1 MSPDRRLLAIA
12 CVGIACVMTLPGLLL
27 FEGIGTRSN
36 PIFFVGVVLLAPGS
50 FFALWVNE
58 SPFWVQAT
66 VLAVSNIAVW
76 SVVLYQAV
84 FMTRRVRRA
93 LRKA

>member
-12 CVGIACVMTLPGLLL
+12 CVGIACVITLPGVLL

-36 PIFFVGVVLLAPGS
+36 LVFLVGVVLLAPGS

-58 SPFWVQAT
+58 SRFWVQAT
-66 VLAVSNIAVW
+66 VLAVSNIVVW

-84 FMTRRVRRA
+84 LMTRRIRRA
-93 LRKA
+93 LRRA